1 MEQQAEPVAMV
12 ARAELLVLA
21 GRPVVRLARLV
32 RMASTVTEVRLAMA
46 ATEVRALTGW
56 LEQLGR
62 PQANL
67 EQQAEPAAMVVQA
80 ELLVLAAQPVAPLA
94 RLGPTAS
101 TAMVGQ
107 LAMVATAARVLQ
119 ALMEQPCLQMVALAG

>member
-1 MEQQAEPVAMV
+1 M
-12 ARAELLVLA
+12 
-21 GRPVVRLARLV
+21 
-32 RMASTVTEVRLAMA
+32 VTEVRLAMA
-46 ATEVRALTGW
+46 ATAVRALTGW

-67 EQQAEPAAMVVQA
+67 ELQAEPAAMVVQA
-80 ELLVLAAQPVAPLA
+80 ELLVSAAQPVAHLA